1 MTAPTRRSTL
11 LAVALFL
18 ALGAGS
24 ARAFAPSPRPGF
36 AARGGAAAPPSRTRA
51 NLFDFLKDGKKA
63 LVRSLAGEYDA
74 PAVRERIDGLVK
86 GNPVLMFSFRT

>member
-36 AARGGAAAPPSRTRA
+36 AAPPPRTRA

>member
-24 ARAFAPSPRPGF
+24 ARAFAPSP
-36 AARGGAAAPPSRTRA
+36 RTRA